1 MSGIDL
7 IKSIIKKH
15 TKDYSK
21 EKNAVSTERASVT
34 VEAAIVFPVFICL
47 IISIIFIIKVVYV
60 HGLIQHAISETAN
73 QIADMGYVFYISG
86 AGDIHNNFRDGMDS
100 RAELFRR
107 HSADIMDS
115 LDKLGGI
122 SGSKK
127 IEDTIE
133 EIAENPMEELK
144 SIGFAIVS
152 EAFSDIKTQVFLPAV
167 RLNLKKY
174 LKSEDDTDIN
184 TKLLGLNIENG
195 FNGLD
200 FSESSFLEN
209 QNNDIDIIVKYKM
222 SLPLP
227 VKLFPKILIVQRASA
242 RIWVGEGEAAQA
254 NEDEEDIWSLSNFE
268 RGTKLR
274 NIFGANLPGN
284 FPVIAGFKG
293 GTANMIK
300 SMDLTADSYQT
311 QSAVKKKVYEYID
324 ELANYQG
331 QEKPWGSNK
340 IVIKREEIT
349 QRKLTLIIPGNT
361 LSSEINSELSKC
373 IEYANSRGVNLS
385 IEKYGMKK
393 IDEKVEE
400 NANEEIDEE
409 TGKKGI

>member
-254 NEDEEDIWSLSNFE
+254 NEDDIWSLSNFE